1 MVPVWDM
8 LIYLGCTQLL
18 LLSRW
23 RFHITENTD
32 KINDNQKVFLL
43 FSIATT
49 LFFLVW
55 GGYSVDA
62 WRYLSRFDFTP
73 SHFREEQ
80 LFWTTGYLLNKLVPD
95 PWPIKILSTISVL
108 ILTWSY
114 FRSCRSAE
122 RGELFIAYVLLLAT
136 PAYFLLLGNT
146 VRQGMAG
153 CIEILG
159 ATYFLQK
166 RYWTWALIAVA
177 GYMVH
182 QFGVIVALAVLITRL
197 FSKYLLLI
205 WIGSFLV
212 SPLSTYVLH
221 LLGYNLGDLL
231 RYGDYTEGQF
241 HWAKAIVSF
250 LITSFILFSF
260 KSQPPGKIDFRYI
273 YVALNIISN
282 TVLLYEVPYER
293 LFLFSDLIAPL
304 ALSQIFARIDFF
316 EKHNLVFSLG
326 ALSFSIIL
334 WTNYSVIK
342 SFGYI

>member
-1 MVPVWDM
+1 MIPVWD
-8 LIYLGCTQLL
+8 LVIYLGCTQLL
-18 LLSRW
+18 LLSKW
-23 RFHITENTD
+23 RLHISGSTD
-32 KINDNQKVFLL
+32 RISDNRNVFLL
-43 FSIATT
+43 FSAATA
-49 LFFLVW
+49 LFWLVW

-73 SHFREEQ
+73 LHFKEEQ
-80 LFWTTGYLLNKLVPD
+80 LFWTTGYLLNNLVPD
-95 PWPIKILSTISVL
+95 PWPIKILSTISIL

-114 FRSCRSAE
+114 FRYYSSAQQ
-122 RGELFIAYVLLLAT
+122 GELFIAYVLLLTT

-159 ATYFLQK
+159 ITFFLQK
-166 RYWTWALIAVA
+166 RYWTWALIAIA

-182 QFGVIVALAVLITRL
+182 QFGAIVALAVLITRL
-197 FSKYLLLI
+197 FSKYLLWI

-221 LLGYNLGDLL
+221 YLGYNLEDLL

-241 HWAKAIVSF
+241 HWAKAIVGSF
-250 LITSFILFSF
+250 ISAFILFSI
-260 KSQPPGKIDFRYI
+260 KSQPALNIDFRHIYI
-273 YVALNIISN
+273 VLNIISN

-293 LFLFSDLIAPL
+293 LFLFSDLIAPIAL
-304 ALSQIFARIDFF
+304 AQIFARINFI
-316 EKHNLVFSLG
+316 KNYNLVFSLT

-334 WTNYSVIK
+334 WTNYSVVK
-342 SFGYI
+342 SFGYL

>member
-1 MVPVWDM
+1 MIPVWD
-8 LIYLGCTQLL
+8 LLVYLGCTQLL
-18 LLSRW
+18 LLSKW
-23 RFHITENTD
+23 RLLMTETTD
-32 KINDNQKVFLL
+32 RTNDNRNVFVL
-43 FSIATT
+43 FSAATA
-49 LFFLVW
+49 LFWLVW

-73 SHFREEQ
+73 LHFKEEQ

-114 FRSCRSAE
+114 FRYYGSSE
-122 RGELFIAYVLLLAT
+122 RGELLIAYVLLLAT

-159 ATYFLQK
+159 ATFFLQK

-177 GYMVH
+177 GFMVH
-182 QFGVIVALAVLITRL
+182 QFGAVVAFAVLITRL
-197 FSKYLLLI
+197 FSKYLLWI
-205 WIGSFLV
+205 WIGSFLI
-212 SPLSTYVLH
+212 SPISTYVLH
-221 LLGYNLGDLL
+221 FFGYNLEDLL

-250 LITSFILFSF
+250 FISAFILYSL
-260 KSQPPGKIDFRYI
+260 KSHPPAKIDFRHLYI
-273 YVALNIISN
+273 TLNIVSN

-304 ALSQIFARIDFF
+304 ALAHIITRIKFVEKYNLGFF
-316 EKHNLVFSLG
+316 LV

-334 WTNYSVIK
+334 WTNYSVVK
-342 SFGYI
+342 SFGYL